1 MQLFV
6 YYNIIPMSILFLI
19 QGAYKLHPAT
29 QTHPVLPVLIT
40 NTVLQQGVPEIL
52 TITSS
57 GFTYA
62 D

>member
-1 MQLFV
+1 
-6 YYNIIPMSILFLI
+6 MSILFLF
-19 QGAYKLHPAT
+19 QGAYKLQPAT
-29 QTHPVLPVLIT
+29 LTHPVLPVLIT

-57 GFTYA
+57 HFTYG

>member
-1 MQLFV
+1 
-6 YYNIIPMSILFLI
+6 MSILFLL
-19 QGAYKLHPAT
+19 QGAYKLQPA
-29 QTHPVLPVLIT
+29 THPVLPVLVT
-40 NTVLQQGVPEIL
+40 NTVLQQGVHEIL